1 MYSSPSRVNPNE
13 KNSKLNQLINET
25 INSFNK
31 RFSELNNEIIKI
43 KQDFN
48 SQMIYFQNI
57 INDENQKKYPYK
69 KSPTIQDK
77 KPKWDIGNPNIEK
90 GDSKRHKS
98 PPSCE
103 VKNLK
108 NLNSKLNSDSNLTIV
123 KKNTNDIIKPEK
135 NPKVLKGI
143 MRKNRSLTVYNAD
156 SLRLVSLLNRFQ
168 DEKKKSV
175 TFIPEQINYSIS
187 LLRKKQK
194 LDSKYKAIITL
205 SNSLILT
212 DEEKIKLKF
221 LDKKLYNKIDVPDSY
236 TNKLIFGFKKDFDN
250 SSSEDDLSSKDF
262 NRDNS
267 VSINNANDELN
278 KTIFPSKTCQVGIN
292 LITKKK
298 EELIYSDTTD
308 LGKELCFLLY
318 ILLELEDKF
327 DKNKSLRDLF
337 QYLFDNFK
345 VNSIKHLFI
354 KVIYPKVYIEAD
366 VDKVLFAT
374 FNKLI
379 AQNLS
384 EIKLVSKTRKSPLS
398 WIAMNILEFDK
409 CFEMFYNQGK
419 IKQIEK

>member
-205 SNSLILT
+205 SNSLFLT

-236 TNKLIFGFKKDFDN
+236 TNKLIFGSKKDSDN
-250 SSSEDDLSSKDF
+250 SSSDDDLSSKDL

-267 VSINNANDELN
+267 ISLNNANDELN

-298 EELIYSDTTD
+298 RRI
-308 LGKELCFLLY
+308 
-318 ILLELEDKF
+318 
-327 DKNKSLRDLF
+327 
-337 QYLFDNFK
+337 
-345 VNSIKHLFI
+345 
-354 KVIYPKVYIEAD
+354 
-366 VDKVLFAT
+366 
-374 FNKLI
+374 
-379 AQNLS
+379 
-384 EIKLVSKTRKSPLS
+384 
-398 WIAMNILEFDK
+398 NIF
-409 CFEMFYNQGK
+409 
-419 IKQIEK
+419 